1 MKLYLSLR
9 VNKWSNLSSE
19 SRQIELVD
27 DRLGMGYC
35 SVFTTL
41 EDAMKYGNCTKDE
54 VLEVNVVNPPNDEKN
69 TE

>member
-1 MKLYLSLR
+1 MKLYLVLK
-9 VNKWSNLSSE
+9 VNRWSNLSSE

-35 SVFTTL
+35 PVFTTL
-41 EDAMKYGNCTKDE
+41 EDAMKYGNCTEDE
-54 VLEVNVVNPPNDEKN
+54 VLEVNVVNPPIDEEN